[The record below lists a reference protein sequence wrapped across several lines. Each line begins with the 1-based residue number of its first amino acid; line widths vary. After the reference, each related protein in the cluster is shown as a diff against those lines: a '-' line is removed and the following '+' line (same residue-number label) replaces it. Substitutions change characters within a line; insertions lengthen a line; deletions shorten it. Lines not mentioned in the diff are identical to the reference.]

1 MRKTG
6 GWPWRPGPRLV
17 ALPGI
22 DEALAAVARGDM
34 DEAVVPLENS
44 TEGAVNQT
52 QDLLAHVFSTL
63 QIKGEVILP
72 VVHHLLAPPG
82 VELARVERVLSHPQA
97 LAQCREFI
105 RRHLPRAQVVE
116 TASTAAAVRL
126 VASAGAP
133 WAAVGPEAA
142 AREYGLTVL
151 VEKINDFPGNAT
163 RFIVVGREESAC
175 GISRNEPMAKNI
187 TTAPVKED
195 TSGEGRC
202 MPVRG
207 GGKASGCNGNGFKT
221 SLIVST
227 AHRPGALHEV
237 LAEFARRGI
246 NLTRIESRPSRRR
259 LGEYLF
265 FIDLEG
271 HRLEQPVRGALE
283 AVAGRAELRILG
295 SYPVDDSPVA
305 ESPLRKGGIDPCSGT
320 ATGAC
325 SRARVVPA
333 EPVDGDESLPA
344 VRRKQME
351 TVRAA
356 IDQVDARIVDLLA
369 RRQKLVARVG
379 QLKAGMYPVRDHR
392 RESRVLARVKGLALE
407 KGLDPARIEQ
417 IYRLIIQYAVCIQSE
432 RQGEA
437 ARGADPDGAARDVSG
452 GT

>member
-1 MRKTG
+1 
-6 GWPWRPGPRLV
+6 
-17 ALPGI
+17 
-22 DEALAAVARGDM
+22 
-34 DEAVVPLENS
+34 
-44 TEGAVNQT
+44 
-52 QDLLAHVFSTL
+52 
-63 QIKGEVILP
+63 
-72 VVHHLLAPPG
+72 
-82 VELARVERVLSHPQA
+82 
-97 LAQCREFI
+97 
-105 RRHLPRAQVVE
+105 
-116 TASTAAAVRL
+116 
-126 VASAGAP
+126 

-151 VEKINDFPGNAT
+151 VEKINDLPGNAT
-163 RFIVVGREESAC
+163 RFIVVGREESAG
-175 GISRNEPMAKNI
+175 GISGNEPPAAN
-187 TTAPVKED
+187 TTTGPD
-195 TSGEGRC
+195 GRRL
-202 MPVRG
+202 PVRG
-207 GGKASGCNGNGFKT
+207 GGKAFGCKGSGYKT
-221 SLIVST
+221 SLIVSI

-295 SYPVDDSPVA
+295 SYPVDDCPVDGSA
-305 ESPLRKGGIDPCSGT
+305 LQEGGIDPCSGT

-333 EPVDGDESLPA
+333 EPVGGDESLPA

-417 IYRLIIQYAVCIQSE
+417 IYRLIIHYAVCIQSE

-437 ARGADPDGAARDVSG
+437 TCGADPAGAARDVSG
-452 GT
+452 GTLNTP